1 MSLLRPTARH
11 GVVPTPFAP
20 HKTRDG
26 EGVLRRVGSGS
37 SSSQPG
43 RAARRLTWTDA
54 RDVAGRLEHVQ
65 IFDTADA
72 MAQCAG
78 IAPESARFAPDH
90 SPVRRDDAVP
100 GVPDAV
106 PSFSPGRFFAFP
118 RLDRSA
124 SLDAFV
130 PVVAL
135 DDAFRAAARRIATQ
149 LLRHEAVHGD
159 TSALDA
165 TRRCGKM
172 LKRRVTPGVAAAV
185 EGAAA
190 ATRVGSENDSSNVP
204 IDRHVTTAGDA
215 LLAWLTVAALGLRRQ
230 LDAFEASRRDKKR
243 DIERLLERGDALAAS
258 VPSRR
263 VAAALKAV
271 HRDALALIDAR
282 ARLAAADACVVFLRE
297 TVGET
302 VAGSVGKK
310 ETRRCVSADADASRR
325 ATRRTTRTSATRFS
339 ATGATWRAGVLG
351 GARARGLAS
360 ARDARA
366 VSSLFCFLFSRHDET
381 NDASD
386 VSWCAAP
393 RTSERANERT
403 NRLRRQKK
411 RRENVLSSRRDASR
425 ESAVY
430 ITRSRRRKSA
440 FFSRGG
446 ARPSRRRPDPKP
458 KFSCR

>member
-26 EGVLRRVGSGS
+26 EGVLRRGGSGS

-78 IAPESARFAPDH
+78 IAPESARFAPDY

-124 SLDAFV
+124 SLDTFV

-215 LLAWLTVAALGLRRQ
+215 LLVWLTVAALGLRRQ

-243 DIERLLERGDALAAS
+243 DIERLLARGDALAAS

-310 ETRRCVSADADASRR
+310 ETRRRVSADADASRSR
-325 ATRRTTRTSATRFS
+325 DSSNDSDECDALFRDRRDMA
-339 ATGATWRAGVLG
+339 GAFWEVLALG
-351 GARARGLAS
+351 GLLPRETRG
-360 ARDARA
+360 R
-366 VSSLFCFLFSRHDET
+366 
-381 NDASD
+381 
-386 VSWCAAP
+386 
-393 RTSERANERT
+393 
-403 NRLRRQKK
+403 
-411 RRENVLSSRRDASR
+411 
-425 ESAVY
+425 
-430 ITRSRRRKSA
+430 
-440 FFSRGG
+440 
-446 ARPSRRRPDPKP
+446 
-458 KFSCR
+458 